1 MIVWFDNAKGG
12 KMNKHNESLSSLSKV
27 DYFAS
32 LKYPD
37 FFKMWLASL
46 FAGSSYWALI
56 VVRGWVVFQVSDSH
70 MLVGLVTFAA
80 MIPRVVVTPF
90 VGYLSDKFQRR
101 RILQIMFFINFV
113 HNLGLSILY
122 FLDFILPWHL
132 VALAFIQ
139 GSARAAQMPAGQSLL
154 PNIVPKDKLLNAVA
168 LNMST
173 VHATRLLGPLAVAPF
188 LSYVGSGD
196 NGINGIDLAF
206 FICTGFYALSFIF
219 SLMIKNPSTGK
230 MSSQSFFTNL
240 AEGLKF
246 VHKSKPFLVIIGITT
261 LHCMLTMSFESVLPY
276 FSVNKLN
283 AEGGA
288 VSYLMMCVGVGSLI
302 TSLILAG
309 TADEKFKGK
318 LFYIFALLSGLGP
331 IILAFSSQLYLSL
344 FATILMGFGQTGF
357 MIIVHT
363 IIQIMSPDYVRGR
376 IAGVYSMY
384 VGGSMA
390 FFNFINGLTADYF
403 DPGYS
408 IAIQGLIFII
418 IILISQKKEKVLI
431 SIYNGKSNELSK
443 YKI

>member
-1 MIVWFDNAKGG
+1 MANTDKKISDI
-12 KMNKHNESLSSLSKV
+12 STI

-37 FFKMWLASL
+37 FLMMWLASL

-56 VVRGWVVFQVSDSH
+56 VVRGWVVYQVSDSN

-80 MIPRVVVTPF
+80 MIPRVLVTPF
-90 VGYLSDKFQRR
+90 IGYLSDKFQRR
-101 RILQIMFFINFV
+101 RILQIMFLINFS

-132 VALAFIQ
+132 VFLALLQ
-139 GSARAAQMPAGQSLL
+139 GSARAAQMPSAQSLV
-154 PNIVPKDKLLNAVA
+154 PNIVPKEKLLNAVA

-188 LSYVGSGD
+188 LTWVGSGD
-196 NGINGIDLAF
+196 NGLNGTDIAF
-206 FICTGFYALSFIF
+206 FICTGFYAFSFLF
-219 SLMIKNPSTGK
+219 SLFIKNKSTGK
-230 MSSQSFFTNL
+230 MSSESFMVNL
-240 AEGLKF
+240 VEGLKF
-246 VHKSKPFLVIIGITT
+246 VHTTRPFLVIIGITT
-261 LHCMLTMSFESVLPY
+261 LHCCLTMSFESVLPF

-288 VSYLMMCVGVGSLI
+288 VSYLMMCVGIGSLI

-318 LFYIFALLSGLGP
+318 LFYIFALISGIAP
-331 IILAFSSQLYLSL
+331 ILLAFSSQLYLSL
-344 FATILMGFGQTGF
+344 LATVLMGFGQAGF

-390 FFNFINGLTADYF
+390 FFNFLNGLTADYI
-403 DPGYS
+403 DPGFS
-408 IAIQGLIFII
+408 IAFQGMIFAII
-418 IILISQKKEKVLI
+418 VLWTQRKEDVLI
-431 SIYNGKSNELSK
+431 SVYNGKSYELSK
-443 YKI
+443 YSKQFNI

>member
-1 MIVWFDNAKGG
+1 
-12 KMNKHNESLSSLSKV
+12 MNNTPKNSRKLSDI

-37 FFKMWLASL
+37 FSKMWLANL

-56 VVRGWVVFQVSDSH
+56 VVRGWVVYQLSDSN

-80 MIPRVVVTPF
+80 MVPRVLITPF
-90 VGYLSDKFQRR
+90 VGYLADKFQRR
-101 RILQIMFFINFV
+101 KILQIMFFVNFI

-132 VALAFIQ
+132 VVLAFIQ
-139 GSARAAQMPAGQSLL
+139 GSARAAQMPSSQSLI

-188 LSYVGSGD
+188 LTMFNSD
-196 NGINGIDLAF
+196 NGGLNGTDVAF
-206 FICTGFYALSFIF
+206 FICTGFYALSFF
-219 SLMIKNPSTGK
+219 FALLIKNESTGK
-230 MSSQSFFTNL
+230 MSKQSFLKNL
-240 AEGLKF
+240 GEGLKF
-246 VHKSKPFLVIIGITT
+246 VHSTKPFLIIIGITA
-261 LHCMLTMSFESVLPY
+261 LHCTLTMSFESVLPY
-276 FSVNKLN
+276 FAVHKLG
-283 AEGGA
+283 AEGSG

-309 TADEKFKGK
+309 AADEKLKGK
-318 LFYIFALLSGLGP
+318 LFYFYALLSGIAPVL
-331 IILAFSSQLYLSL
+331 LSFSSNLYFSL
-344 FATILMGFGQTGF
+344 FAMILIGFSQTGF

-363 IIQIMSPDYVRGR
+363 IIQLMSPDYVRGR

-390 FFNFINGLTADYF
+390 FFNFINGISADYI

-408 IAIQGLIFII
+408 IALQGLIFTSII
-418 IILISQKKEKVLI
+418 FVYRNQEVLLYIYKGNINDLGKYSKVTV
-431 SIYNGKSNELSK
+431 S
-443 YKI
+443 

>member
-1 MIVWFDNAKGG
+1 MANTDKKISDI
-12 KMNKHNESLSSLSKV
+12 STV

-37 FFKMWLASL
+37 FLMMWLASL

-56 VVRGWVVFQVSDSH
+56 VVRGWVVYQVSDSN

-80 MIPRVVVTPF
+80 MIPRVLVTPF
-90 VGYLSDKFQRR
+90 IGYLSDKFQRR
-101 RILQIMFFINFV
+101 RILQIMFLINFS

-132 VALAFIQ
+132 IFLALLQ
-139 GSARAAQMPAGQSLL
+139 GSARAAQMPSAQSLV
-154 PNIVPKDKLLNAVA
+154 PNIVPKEKLLNAVA
-168 LNMST
+168 LN
-173 VHATRLLGPLAVAPF
+173 
-188 LSYVGSGD
+188 
-196 NGINGIDLAF
+196 IAF
-206 FICTGFYALSFIF
+206 FICTGFYAF
-219 SLMIKNPSTGK
+219 SLLFSLFIKNKSTGK
-230 MSSQSFFTNL
+230 MSSESFLVNL
-240 AEGLKF
+240 VEGLKF
-246 VHKSKPFLVIIGITT
+246 VHTTRPFLVIIGITT
-261 LHCMLTMSFESVLPY
+261 LHCCLTMSFESVLPF

-288 VSYLMMCVGVGSLI
+288 VSYLMMCVGIGSLI

-318 LFYIFALLSGLGP
+318 LFYIFALISGIAP
-331 IILAFSSQLYLSL
+331 ILLAFSSQLYLSL
-344 FATILMGFGQTGF
+344 FATVLMGFGQAGF

-390 FFNFINGLTADYF
+390 FFNFLNGLTADYI
-403 DPGYS
+403 DPGFS
-408 IAIQGLIFII
+408 IAFQGMIFATIV
-418 IILISQKKEKVLI
+418 LWTQRKEDVLI
-431 SIYNGKSNELSK
+431 SVYNGKSNELSK
-443 YKI
+443 YSKQFNI